1 MVFVFDLDGTI
12 CFKGQ
17 PVSKKIANQL
27 DILKEAGHE
36 VIFASARPIRDMLP
50 VLPQRFHVFP
60 LVGGNGSLH
69 ANHGNI
75 VFQQAFSDE
84 QVKTILS
91 IIKNHHATYLIDGD
105 WDYAYTGPQDHPILQ
120 NVDPAKLATCMPVE
134 ALQTVVKILLLTADD
149 MEDVIKQLR
158 KLEVVT
164 HQHRRELVIDI
175 SPKGVHK
182 WQALQMHGVK
192 AKEFVVFGND
202 ANDLTMF
209 QHAKH
214 AVMIGHH
221 GDLAPFANRSIP
233 MDTDIEENIVN
244 ELNELAKSHILI

>member
-17 PVSKKIANQL
+17 PVSEQIANQL
-27 DILKEAGHE
+27 DALKEAGHE

-50 VLPQRFHVFP
+50 VLPQRFHAFP
-60 LVGGNGSLH
+60 LVGGNGSLL

-75 VFQQAFSDE
+75 VFRQAFADE
-84 QVKTILS
+84 QIKTILS

-105 WDYAYTGPQDHPILQ
+105 WDYAYTGPKDHPILQ

-134 ALQTVVKILLLTADD
+134 ALQTVVKILLLTVDST
-149 MEDVIKQLR
+149 EDVVKQLR
-158 KLEVVT
+158 ELDVVI
-164 HQHRRELVIDI
+164 HQHRHEHVIDI

-182 WQALQMHGVK
+182 WQALQMHGVREG
-192 AKEFVVFGND
+192 EFIAFGND

-209 QHAKH
+209 QNAKH
-214 AVMIGHH
+214 AVMVGHH
-221 GDLAPFANRSIP
+221 DDVAPFANKIMP
-233 MDTDIEENIVN
+233 MDTDVEENIVN
-244 ELNELAKSHILI
+244 ELNELARSHTLI